1 MVNGAATG
9 VECAAMTAEADQI
22 GPAMVSLPGVPA
34 YLRSV
39 YELGR
44 RSFRPALPTLAFLFL
59 CRLGMDAYGVVTNY
73 SYAMGKGALG
83 VKAAIN
89 ATPLLF
95 LFLIYIPFLPLQ
107 ESLLRGHPIHFLVAI
122 RRVLRVSVNS
132 MLSGIAQVLILLGPL
147 SPIFFPRLVPGPWWT
162 YAWTFLAPL
171 FWAFF
176 AWMLVASF
184 FMIFAM
190 PAVVLDGEGP
200 LHSLRTSCRLV
211 WRNLG
216 SALGRL
222 LTLAFLAAVAY
233 KVATIPS
240 SILGA
245 AGRTSGVSAAP
256 IKLAAVIWTSAAD
269 TLFFP
274 FWVAGV
280 VVLYRSLRPWTDEG
294 RA

>member
-1 MVNGAATG
+1 MS
-9 VECAAMTAEADQI
+9 AEPDHVD
-22 GPAMVSLPGVPA
+22 PAMVSLPGVPA

-44 RSFRPALPTLAFLFL
+44 RSLRPALPALAFLFL
-59 CRLGMDAYGVVTNY
+59 YRLGMGAYGALTNY

-83 VKAAIN
+83 VKATMISA
-89 ATPLLF
+89 PFLL
-95 LFLIYIPFLPLQ
+95 LVLVLIYIPFLPLQ
-107 ESLLRGHPIHFLVAI
+107 ESLLRGHPIHFVVAT
-122 RRVLRVSVNS
+122 RRVLRVSVNW
-132 MLSGIAQVLILLGPL
+132 MLLGIAQVLIVLGPI
-147 SPIFFPRLVPGPWWT
+147 SPIFVPRLLPGPWWT
-162 YAWTFLAPL
+162 QAWTFLAPL
-171 FWAFF
+171 LYAFF
-176 AWMLVASF
+176 AWMLVTSF

-222 LTLAFLAAVAY
+222 LAFTFLATIAY

-240 SILGA
+240 SILDA
-245 AGRTSGVSAAP
+245 AGRTSGVAAAP
-256 IKLAAVIWTSAAD
+256 IKLAAVIWTSAAS

-274 FWVAGV
+274 FWVAAV
-280 VVLYRSLRPWTDEG
+280 MVLYRSLRPWTNEG
-294 RA
+294 RD